1 MTQKVKNKTND
12 KEVRKPIEVNEYK
25 ANVLRREHNEFHNCY
40 TIESVKQDIQFLEL
54 IYGNRLGFSCD
65 DVTQDFVNRLK
76 VISKEV
82 YFFVKTLEYDFTLL
96 NYIKSKYEFI
106 QMRIP
111 NANPHLFYL
120 AWNGL
125 IKNDSFRRLLLQ
137 TFSLTKFND
146 VLCPQ
151 NIPVVGSSMTR
162 YRTKLVIA
170 DDSY

>member
-1 MTQKVKNKTND
+1 M
-12 KEVRKPIEVNEYK
+12 
-25 ANVLRREHNEFHNCY
+25 
-40 TIESVKQDIQFLEL
+40 
-54 IYGNRLGFSCD
+54 
-65 DVTQDFVNRLK
+65 
-76 VISKEV
+76 
-82 YFFVKTLEYDFTLL
+82 EYDFTLL